1 MIMLNMVALL
11 CLFVKY
17 AQICN
22 ILTQREVMRNKK
34 GQCSSEGIKL
44 EDTGYGYTLSV
55 IGGKYKMIVL
65 FWIVETGPALRFNDL
80 KRKIG
85 TISFKTLTST
95 LRELERDGIIQ
106 RKVYPQIPPKVE
118 YSLTAKGKS
127 LIPVMDAI
135 CDWGTANRD
144 K

>member
-1 MIMLNMVALL
+1 MLAKTRLI
-11 CLFVKY
+11 VKY
-17 AQICN
+17 AQTCN
-22 ILTQREVMRNKK
+22 ILTQSKAMKDTKR
-34 GQCSSEGIKL
+34 QCSKSGIKL

-65 FWIVETGPALRFNDL
+65 FWIVETGPSLRFNEL

-85 TISFKTLTST
+85 SISFKTLAST
-95 LRELERDGIIQ
+95 LRELENDGIIK

-118 YSLTAKGKS
+118 YSLTEKGKS
-127 LIPVMDAI
+127 LIPIMDAI
-135 CDWGTANRD
+135 CEWGSSHRD

>member
-1 MIMLNMVALL
+1 MIMLNMVTLL

-34 GQCSSEGIKL
+34 EQCSSEGIKL

-85 TISFKTLTST
+85 SISFKTLTST

-118 YSLTAKGKS
+118 YSLTEKGKS

-135 CDWGTANRD
+135 CDWGTANRN

>member
-1 MIMLNMVALL
+1 MVALL

-17 AQICN
+17 TQICN

-34 GQCSSEGIKL
+34 EQCSSEGIKL

-65 FWIVETGPALRFNDL
+65 FWIVETGPALRFNYL

-85 TISFKTLTST
+85 SISFKTLTST

-118 YSLTAKGKS
+118 YSLTEKGKS

-135 CDWGTANRD
+135 CDWGTANRN

>member
-1 MIMLNMVALL
+1 MLYMLTLL

-22 ILTQREVMRNKK
+22 ILTYKEVMRNKK

>member
-1 MIMLNMVALL
+1 MLNMVALL
-11 CLFVKY
+11 CLFVKH

-34 GQCSSEGIKL
+34 EQCSSEGIKL

-85 TISFKTLTST
+85 SISFKTLTST

-118 YSLTAKGKS
+118 YSLTEKGKS
-127 LIPVMDAI
+127 LIPVIDAI
-135 CDWGTANRD
+135 CDWGTANRN

>member
-11 CLFVKY
+11 YLFVKY

-34 GQCSSEGIKL
+34 EQCSSEGIKL

-85 TISFKTLTST
+85 SISFKTLTST

-118 YSLTAKGKS
+118 YSLTEKGKS

-135 CDWGTANRD
+135 CDWGTANRN

>member
-1 MIMLNMVALL
+1 MVALL
-11 CLFVKY
+11 YLFVKY

-34 GQCSSEGIKL
+34 EQCSSEGIKL

-85 TISFKTLTST
+85 SISFKTLTST

-118 YSLTAKGKS
+118 YSLTEKGKS

-135 CDWGTANRD
+135 CDWGTANRN

>member
-1 MIMLNMVALL
+1 MLNMAALL

-34 GQCSSEGIKL
+34 EQCSSEGIKL

-85 TISFKTLTST
+85 SISFKTLTST

-118 YSLTAKGKS
+118 YSLTEKGKS

-135 CDWGTANRD
+135 CDWGTANRN

>member
-1 MIMLNMVALL
+1 MIMLNMVTLL

-34 GQCSSEGIKL
+34 EQCSSEGIKL
-44 EDTGYGYTLSV
+44 EDTGYGYTLLV

-85 TISFKTLTST
+85 SISFKTLTST

-118 YSLTAKGKS
+118 YSLTEKGKS

-135 CDWGTANRD
+135 CDWGTANRN

>member
-1 MIMLNMVALL
+1 MLNMVALL

-34 GQCSSEGIKL
+34 EQCSSEGIKL
-44 EDTGYGYTLSV
+44 EDTGYGYTLSG

-85 TISFKTLTST
+85 SISFKTLTST

-118 YSLTAKGKS
+118 YSLTEKGKS

-135 CDWGTANRD
+135 CDWGTANRN

>member
-1 MIMLNMVALL
+1 MLNMVALL

-17 AQICN
+17 TQICN

-34 GQCSSEGIKL
+34 EQCSSEGIKL

-85 TISFKTLTST
+85 SISFKTLTST

-118 YSLTAKGKS
+118 YSLTEKGKS

-135 CDWGTANRD
+135 CDWGTANRN

>member
-1 MIMLNMVALL
+1 
-11 CLFVKY
+11 
-17 AQICN
+17 
-22 ILTQREVMRNKK
+22 MRNT
-34 GQCSSEGIKL
+34 GEQCSAEGIKL

-65 FWIVETGPALRFNDL
+65 FWIVETGPVLRFNDL

-85 TISFKTLTST
+85 SISFKTLTST

-118 YSLTAKGKS
+118 YSLTAKGKT

-135 CDWGTANRD
+135 CDWGTNNRN

>member
-1 MIMLNMVALL
+1 MLNMVTLL

-34 GQCSSEGIKL
+34 EQCSSEGIKL

-85 TISFKTLTST
+85 SISFKTLTST

-118 YSLTAKGKS
+118 YSLTEKGKS

-135 CDWGTANRD
+135 CDWGTANRN

>member
-1 MIMLNMVALL
+1 MVAVLY
-11 CLFVKY
+11 LFVKY

-34 GQCSSEGIKL
+34 EQCSSEGIKL

-85 TISFKTLTST
+85 SISFKTLTST

-118 YSLTAKGKS
+118 YSLTEKGKS

-135 CDWGTANRD
+135 CDWGTANRN

>member
-1 MIMLNMVALL
+1 MIMLNMVVLL

-34 GQCSSEGIKL
+34 EQCSSEGIKL

>member
-1 MIMLNMVALL
+1 MENTDRH
-11 CLFVKY
+11 CS
-17 AQICN
+17 
-22 ILTQREVMRNKK
+22 KK
-34 GQCSSEGIKL
+34 GVKL

-65 FWIVETGPALRFNDL
+65 FWIVENGPSLRFNEL

-85 TISFKTLTST
+85 SISFKTLTFT
-95 LRELERDGIIQ
+95 LRELESDGIIK
-106 RKVYPQIPPKVE
+106 RKVYPQIPPRVE

-127 LIPVMDAI
+127 LIPIMDAI
-135 CDWGTANRD
+135 CEWGSAHRD

>member
-1 MIMLNMVALL
+1 MLNMVALL

-17 AQICN
+17 TQICN

-34 GQCSSEGIKL
+34 EQCSSEGIKL

-65 FWIVETGPALRFNDL
+65 FWIVETGPALRFNYL

-85 TISFKTLTST
+85 SISFKTLTST

-118 YSLTAKGKS
+118 YSLTEKGKS

-135 CDWGTANRD
+135 CDWGTANRN

>member
-1 MIMLNMVALL
+1 MVSLV
-11 CLFVKY
+11 CIFVKY
-17 AQICN
+17 ALTCN
-22 ILTQREVMRNKK
+22 ILTYSKVMENTDRHCSKK
-34 GQCSSEGIKL
+34 GVKL

-65 FWIVETGPALRFNDL
+65 FWIVENGPSLRFNEL

-85 TISFKTLTST
+85 SISFKTLTST
-95 LRELERDGIIQ
+95 LRELESDGIIK
-106 RKVYPQIPPKVE
+106 RKVYPQIPPRVE

-127 LIPVMDAI
+127 LIPIMDAI
-135 CDWGTANRD
+135 CEWGSAHRD

>member
-1 MIMLNMVALL
+1 MLNMVALL

-17 AQICN
+17 TQICN
-22 ILTQREVMRNKK
+22 ILTYKEVMRNKK

>member
-1 MIMLNMVALL
+1 MVTLL

-34 GQCSSEGIKL
+34 EQCSSEGIKL

-85 TISFKTLTST
+85 SISFKTLTST

-118 YSLTAKGKS
+118 YSLTEKGKS

-135 CDWGTANRD
+135 CDWGTANRN